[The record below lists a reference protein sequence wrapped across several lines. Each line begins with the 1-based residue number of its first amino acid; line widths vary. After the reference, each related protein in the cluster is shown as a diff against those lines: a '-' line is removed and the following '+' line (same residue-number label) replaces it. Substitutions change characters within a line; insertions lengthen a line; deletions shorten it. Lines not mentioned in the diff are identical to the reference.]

1 MKILFVAAI
10 LVVTFVSAFSLY
22 FLFNTKPTAATMT
35 LTGTEI
41 AERSANFLDLMRTN
55 DGKYYFLQECVDNST
70 EIGCYIYDFSTQNT
84 NAWPLLAYTSLYK
97 STADSSY
104 LERARNDMQIL
115 SDYCSANSEDCLW
128 ILVQMI
134 QYQKATGDMQ
144 YSSLISNLGQQ
155 LLTVS
160 EKNSTMLLG
169 IEARELALL
178 YGMNGNGTYLHE
190 ATARMHES
198 KDLWTNTGADELQA
212 SLYLDNGFRFYGY
225 SCWTELAEIE
235 IYQATNDGNYLT
247 SAKSF
252 FDSANIDMHS
262 RKIDQLIALQPCEE
276 SLLKLYSI
284 TGNQKYWNQAA
295 NISQYIV
302 TYRWD
307 PNIQIA
313 QKYNGDYGF
322 LSRIY
327 LDHNW
332 KIITDTSYMIYL
344 LTQMKDT
351 QFQILEW
358 N

>member
-1 MKILFVAAI
+1 MKVLFVAAI
-10 LVVTFVSAFSLY
+10 LVVAFVFAFSLY
-22 FLFNTKPTAATMT
+22 FLFNTKSTAATMT
-35 LTGTEI
+35 LTGNEI
-41 AERSANFLDLMRTN
+41 AQRSANFLDLMRTN
-55 DGKYYFLQECVDNST
+55 DGKYYFVQECVDNST
-70 EIGCYIYDFSTQNT
+70 EIGCYIYELSTQNT

-104 LERARNDMQIL
+104 LEKAKEDMRIL
-115 SDYCSANSEDCLW
+115 SEYCSANSEDCLW

-134 QYQKATGDMQ
+134 EYQKATGDTQ

-155 LLTVS
+155 LLVTS

-169 IEARELALL
+169 IESRELALL
-178 YGMNGNGTYLHE
+178 YGMNGNETYLHE
-190 ATARMHES
+190 ATTRMYES
-198 KDLWTNTGADELQA
+198 KSLWSNTGPDELQA

-225 SCWTELAEIE
+225 SCWTELAQIE
-235 IYQATNDGNYLT
+235 IYQATNDESYLA

-252 FDSANIDMHS
+252 FDSANIDKHS
-262 RKIDQLIALQPCEE
+262 RKIDQLIALQPCAE
-276 SLLKLYSI
+276 SLMKLYSI
-284 TGNQKYWNQAA
+284 SGSQTYRDQAL

-307 PNIQIA
+307 PDTQIA

-322 LSRIY
+322 LSRSY
-327 LDHNW
+327 LYHNW

-344 LTQMKDT
+344 LAQMKDD